1 MARNTDINLQKQ
13 VIYSVYVRAH
23 TEEGTFLSI
32 IPDLDRIKALGTD
45 IIWFMPIH
53 PIGVVG
59 KKGSLGCPYANRD
72 YRSVN
77 PAYGTM
83 EDFRTLVEEI
93 HRRGM
98 KCMID
103 VVYNHTSPDAVLLEE
118 HPEFYYHDE
127 NGSTGN
133 KVGDWSDV
141 IDLDYS
147 VPGLWDYQIESL
159 CQWAQIVD
167 GFRCDV
173 ASFVPVSFWNMA
185 RSFVEKVRPGC
196 IWLGETVHQ
205 SFGNLVRREGFGCSR
220 DTEAFEAFDM
230 EYEYDIRESFDRY
243 LRGEVV
249 LSHWLD
255 NMNFQEA
262 VYPANYNKLRFLE
275 NHDQPRICASVQ
287 SESDRDNYT
296 AMLYF
301 LKGTTLLYAGQEFS
315 CEHTPSLF
323 EREVFPRNGRDI
335 SDDLRHLSDLKHTVL
350 DADDAF
356 EARADDVHDIA
367 VLLRQNEKRK
377 KIGIFSLKSACA
389 EVKVD
394 APDGCYEN
402 LIDGTT
408 VRVENS
414 LLYCEGRPILFCFD
428 R

>member
-1 MARNTDINLQKQ
+1 
-13 VIYSVYVRAH
+13 
-23 TEEGTFLSI
+23 
-32 IPDLDRIKALGTD
+32 
-45 IIWFMPIH
+45 
-53 PIGVVG
+53 
-59 KKGSLGCPYANRD
+59 
-72 YRSVN
+72 
-77 PAYGTM
+77 
-83 EDFRTLVEEI
+83 
-93 HRRGM
+93 
-98 KCMID
+98 
-103 VVYNHTSPDAVLLEE
+103 
-118 HPEFYYHDE
+118 
-127 NGSTGN
+127 
-133 KVGDWSDV
+133 
-141 IDLDYS
+141 
-147 VPGLWDYQIESL
+147 
-159 CQWAQIVD
+159 
-167 GFRCDV
+167 
-173 ASFVPVSFWNMA
+173 MA

-220 DTEAFEAFDM
+220 DTEAYEAFDM

-275 NHDQPRICASVQ
+275 NHDQPRICASVR

-296 AMLYF
+296 AMLFF

-335 SDDLRHLSDLKHTVL
+335 SDYLRRLSDLKHTIL

-377 KIGIFSLKSACA
+377 KIGIFSLKSVCA

-408 VRVENS
+408 VRVKDG
-414 LLYCEGRPILFCFD
+414 LLHCGGRPIVFSFD